1 MYQLSPSGLE
11 FSVPAHM
18 TVDVSSI
25 MATSDATEFNAKVFP
40 GIITT
45 ALDGMGVEVLDNLA
59 LTVDADA
66 NSFLLGGDVSHFSGF
81 VVGGNSNL
89 SASIEKVPQFWPANT
104 DFGPVEVNVS
114 KGART
119 IPDES
124 LIIIN
129 YSDNSVSPVIIKGT
143 AFRALSP
150 TPAENQTKTYLIEYA
165 CGDPGVGTY
174 KATLLFVTYSTEF
187 VLEYE
192 PEEINIA
199 SAFLFG
205 AAGPIIQ
212 GGESTS
218 SYRPT
223 YHDYQLH
230 GTRIVNC
237 GGSTVVEAT
246 PTPASTPTEEPTSTP
261 QATPEE
267 TATPA
272 TPQTAPTISANTL
285 QITIDHKI
293 GETGCP
299 TAGQKIVI
307 QTNGSNEL
315 QVNITENLSFLTVST
330 NSVTTSGGKAEFT
343 PSFPCSGYQLGAN
356 TGVITVTAVDPGT
369 GLTSNTLQIQVTVN
383 VN

>member
-1 MYQLSPSGLE
+1 MKPIISTTLRLTFTILIIGLIASCNGSSSKKTAIKSVGLDGGSITSGDGLLTLDIPAGALADAVEITVERVSSATSSLLMYQLSPSGLE

-174 KATLLFVTYSTEF
+174 KATLLFVTYST
-187 VLEYE
+187 
-192 PEEINIA
+192 
-199 SAFLFG
+199 
-205 AAGPIIQ
+205 
-212 GGESTS
+212 
-218 SYRPT
+218 
-223 YHDYQLH
+223 
-230 GTRIVNC
+230 
-237 GGSTVVEAT
+237 
-246 PTPASTPTEEPTSTP
+246 
-261 QATPEE
+261 
-267 TATPA
+267 
-272 TPQTAPTISANTL
+272 
-285 QITIDHKI
+285 
-293 GETGCP
+293 
-299 TAGQKIVI
+299 
-307 QTNGSNEL
+307 
-315 QVNITENLSFLTVST
+315 
-330 NSVTTSGGKAEFT
+330 
-343 PSFPCSGYQLGAN
+343 
-356 TGVITVTAVDPGT
+356 
-369 GLTSNTLQIQVTVN
+369 
-383 VN
+383 